1 MAEGIF
7 GAFTSAQKAGQEF
20 GQAIQSKNI
29 LQEAYAGASPD
40 VAADP
45 QEQSTILQKASVL
58 AGQKGLQSL
67 AHSFQK
73 DASSLSQDVQKSQI
87 NAIKN
92 MQGQLG
98 YSGQLLSALPA
109 DATTEDFNN
118 VFANIKEPQAQMA
131 IQSITRNPNF
141 TPERKKELLTN
152 LTKTVD
158 QNLKAMQMT
167 ALGEYRERSLDIR
180 EEGILSRERTAAAN
194 QANKETAEEKRAAKV
209 DDKFRSEVHDIERD
223 FDRQRTRISQDP
235 FMKPKDKQ
243 KALDDIDEREEKRKS
258 ESKQR
263 YYPEHKEET
272 QSPPSEKPV
281 AKPAETKP
289 SETKPTATKEDKDVY
304 VVPGTDIGY
313 VKPKSMT
320 DKQWEDWK
328 KNEAPK
334 NNKGIEKKLPSST
347 AIKDYAD
354 KYFGGNVDK
363 ALEYLKKQ
371 GYK

>member
-1 MAEGIF
+1 MYNLADIVSTGYQT
-7 GAFTSAQKAGQEF
+7 GAKIGQDITAG
-20 GQAIQSKNI
+20 NI
-29 LQEAYAGASPD
+29 LQEAYKGVD
-40 VAADP
+40 AADP
-45 QEQSTILQKASVL
+45 QAAVTINQKAAQL
-58 AGQKGLQSL
+58 AGMTGNASL
-67 AHSFQK
+67 AHTFQK
-73 DASSLSQDVQKSQI
+73 EASSLVTDAQKQQLDKTTTQLKQLDLGSRVAKNAKTESDLYGALDTAGLDTNTKMVLRQQISNFKKPDGTFDIEGARKMVVGLGTSEAQDLAAQI
-87 NAIKN
+87 KVLQANENIRHHLA
-92 MQGQLG
+92 QED
-98 YSGQLLSALPA
+98 LSL
-109 DATTEDFNN
+109 
-118 VFANIKEPQAQMA
+118 QR
-131 IQSITRNPNF
+131 TR
-141 TPERKKELLTN
+141 
-152 LTKTVD
+152 D
-158 QNLKAMQMT
+158 
-167 ALGEYRERSLDIR
+167 
-180 EEGILSRERTAAAN
+180 AAAN
-194 QANKETAEEKRAAKV
+194 QANKETAEEKRAAKA